1 MKLADFLLASHLNIF
16 LYFRVS
22 FGNTALGLRM
32 TEVIFRVFV
41 FAKSESCID
50 KIFLKI
56 DTFVNIEKSGQ
67 NDIHDNFVKC
77 F

>member
-22 FGNTALGLRM
+22 FGNTALGLLM
-32 TEVIFRVFV
+32 TEVIFVN
-41 FAKSESCID
+41 SESY
-50 KIFLKI
+50 KIKTFLKI

-67 NDIHDNFVKC
+67 NHIYDNFVNC

>member
-22 FGNTALGLRM
+22 FGNTALGLLM
-32 TEVIFRVFV
+32 TEVIFVN
-41 FAKSESCID
+41 SESY
-50 KIFLKI
+50 KIKTFLKI

-67 NDIHDNFVKC
+67 NDIYDNFVKC